1 MHRSRPALLGV
12 AATCLVAPLFVAT
25 SSSAHKGGDGLDYE
39 VDDLKTVATGLA
51 SPRGLD
57 VAKNGDVYVALAG
70 RGATDPEAA
79 DTTCFDHP
87 ELGPQCFGKTGAI
100 GRLDVAGNRVKGFE
114 LVAKHLPS
122 VAGPTGAEAIGPS
135 DVSFDERGRLYATIG
150 LGADPA
156 LLEDGGPLFGVK
168 GSELLASVVKVE
180 RRGHVEQ
187 VADIGDFEATD
198 PDGRGPDTNPHSLVA
213 SRHGH
218 VVADAGGNTLL
229 SVKRGTVDDL
239 VIFPDEDAVQIPGA
253 PEGAMIA
260 PQPVPNAV
268 VKGPD
273 GAFYVG
279 QLTGFPFVPGTAT
292 VWRVVP
298 GEDPEV
304 YADGFTNIIDLA
316 FTEDGDLLV
325 LQISRAGLLT
335 SFGTGDFTGA
345 LYVVD
350 RHDTSQRQELLVDRK
365 GEPLTRKGM
374 SVLFAPGGITVDDD
388 EVYIS
393 NNTISGTDGSIL
405 RFELDD

>member
-1 MHRSRPALLGV
+1 MLRSRPALLGV

-25 SSSAHKGGDGLDYE
+25 SSSAHKGDDGLDYE
-39 VDDLKTVATGLA
+39 VDDLTTVATGLA

-57 VAKNGDVYVALAG
+57 VARNGDVYVALAG
-70 RGATDPEAA
+70 RGAADPGAPDAA
-79 DTTCFDHP
+79 CIEHP
-87 ELGPQCFGKTGAI
+87 EFGTICLGDTGGI
-100 GRLDVAGNRVKGFE
+100 GRLDVAGHRVKGFE
-114 LVAKHLPS
+114 MVAEHLPS
-122 VAGPTGAEAIGPS
+122 LAGPTGFEAIGPS
-135 DVSFDERGRLYATIG
+135 DVSFDERGRLFATIG

-156 LLEDGGPLFGVK
+156 ILEDGGPLFGLP
-168 GSELLASVVKVE
+168 GSELLASVVTVD
-180 RRGHVEQ
+180 RRGDVEQ
-187 VADIGDFEATD
+187 VADIGEFEATD

-229 SVKRGTVDDL
+229 SVKDGMVDDL
-239 VIFPDEDAVQIPGA
+239 VIFPDEDEVQNPFAPPGV
-253 PEGAMIA
+253 MVA

-273 GAFYVG
+273 GALYVG

-292 VWRVVP
+292 VWRIVP
-298 GEDPEV
+298 GQAPEV

-316 FTEDGDLLV
+316 FTDDGDLLV

-345 LYVVD
+345 LHVVD
-350 RHDTSQRQELLVDRK
+350 KDDTSVRQELLVD
-365 GEPLTRKGM
+365 GNGDPLTKDGM

-388 EVYIS
+388 TVYVS
-393 NNTISGTDGSIL
+393 TQTVSGTDGSIL